1 MGELRY
7 PERRAND
14 AGLPS
19 LWRSTM
25 KAYRE
30 RHHAPVCE
38 RCDEIAEYGW
48 DIINGHVY
56 CVRCVEDMER
66 EAEQDEDGAD
76 FD

>member
-1 MGELRY
+1 
-7 PERRAND
+7 
-14 AGLPS
+14 
-19 LWRSTM
+19 M